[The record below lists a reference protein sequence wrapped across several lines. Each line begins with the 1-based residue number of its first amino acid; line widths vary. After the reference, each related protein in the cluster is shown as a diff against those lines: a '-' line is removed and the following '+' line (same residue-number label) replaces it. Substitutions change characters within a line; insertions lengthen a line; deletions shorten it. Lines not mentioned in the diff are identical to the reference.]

1 MRNTD
6 EQIMNHFVLDTAN
19 ALEIMFHK
27 TLEID
32 YQITNELVEKAFD
45 HCSLH
50 TPDYP
55 YKHDDISHKIL
66 KALEQV
72 CLDLPIKNIVIH
84 PDSVQ
89 DRSVF
94 EQYNYLP
101 FSIENMDE
109 RKKSCQGVVDLKK
122 IFDANPYL

>member
-1 MRNTD
+1 MK
-6 EQIMNHFVLDTAN
+6 HFMLDTTN

-27 TLEID
+27 TLDID
-32 YQITNELVEKAFD
+32 YQITNELIENYFD
-45 HCSLH
+45 HCSIH
-50 TPDYP
+50 TPDYT
-55 YKHDDISHKIL
+55 YKHDDTSHKIL
-66 KALEQV
+66 KALKQA

-89 DRSVF
+89 DRSIF

-109 RKKSCQGVVDLKK
+109 RKKSCQGVSDLKK